1 MKLVKMDIWLMIL
14 AISTTGTSMLIPNDY
29 DVDESGTEMLD
40 FIPKGSKLP
49 GNETNEYGDENYDY
63 FDYDD
68 YTENDFNLTDSYE
81 AVAWAL
87 AEIQDQADIYF
98 NHLKSKLHD
107 YLQTGNYTQSAKIS
121 QEARLKFATESSW
134 NRVISVVYISESLK
148 IAVYVM
154 AGLFVV
160 LIVSFA
166 VTICCLVKKRK
177 IKTESGSKNLKP
189 KGKSRTNVS
198 LNSEKTKANCDIE
211 TVVEDDGFVDYA
223 SLKNHK

>member
-1 MKLVKMDIWLMIL
+1 MNIWLVIL
-14 AISTTGTSMLIPNDY
+14 TISTIGTSMLIPNDY
-29 DVDESGTEMLD
+29 DVDG
-40 FIPKGSKLP
+40 KLP

-68 YTENDFNLTDSYE
+68 YKENEFNVTDSYQ
-81 AVAWAL
+81 AVDWAL
-87 AEIQDQADIYF
+87 AKVQEQAVICF
-98 NHLKSKLHD
+98 RGIKAKLQY
-107 YLQTGNYTQSAKIS
+107 YLQTGNYTQSAEIS
-121 QEARLKFATESSW
+121 PEARMKLATESSW
-134 NRVISVVYISESLK
+134 NRVISMVYMTESLK

-177 IKTESGSKNLKP
+177 IRTESGSKNLKP
-189 KGKSRTNVS
+189 KGKSQTIVS
-198 LNSEKTKANCDIE
+198 FNSENVKTNCNIE

>member
-1 MKLVKMDIWLMIL
+1 
-14 AISTTGTSMLIPNDY
+14 MLIPNDY
-29 DVDESGTEMLD
+29 DVDESGAEMLD
-40 FIPKGSKLP
+40 FIPKGSKMAE
-49 GNETNEYGDENYDY
+49 NETNEYGDENYDY

-81 AVAWAL
+81 AVEWVL
-87 AEIQDQADIYF
+87 AEVQDQANIYF
-98 NHLKSKLHD
+98 KHLQSKLHD

-121 QEARLKFATESSW
+121 PGARLKIATESSW

-189 KGKSRTNVS
+189 KGKSQTIVS
-198 LNSEKTKANCDIE
+198 FNSENVKTNCDIE
-211 TVVEDDGFVDYA
+211 TVVEDDGFVDYT
-223 SLKNHK
+223 SLKNHR